1 MSPVDEHEIE
11 ILEIVGVDDER
22 LKPKRKPKR
31 AGGKPTA
38 GTVVTERELR
48 ARMLLERGRKE
59 GRGDI
64 LRELLPEL
72 DSLEKCI
79 REARDDESRA
89 EGVRLALR
97 GLWDVFRRHELERIE
112 GDGLPF
118 DPEIHEA
125 VETQASERVA
135 PGTVLKVI
143 RVGYKLGDQ
152 LVRPAMVRVSV
163 APGQDDASARE
174 EGR

>member
-11 ILEIVGVDDER
+11 ILEVVGVDDD
-22 LKPKRKPKR
+22 LLNPKEER
-31 AGGKPTA
+31 AGGRKTPA
-38 GTVVTERELR
+38 AAVPEPALR

-64 LRELLPEL
+64 LKELLPEL

-97 GLWDVFRRHELERIE
+97 GFWDVFRRHDLERIE

-118 DPEIHEA
+118 DPAIHEA
-125 VETQASERVA
+125 VDTLESDRVP

-143 RVGYKLGDQ
+143 RVGYLLGEQ

-163 APGQDDASARE
+163 APSEVAANAQE